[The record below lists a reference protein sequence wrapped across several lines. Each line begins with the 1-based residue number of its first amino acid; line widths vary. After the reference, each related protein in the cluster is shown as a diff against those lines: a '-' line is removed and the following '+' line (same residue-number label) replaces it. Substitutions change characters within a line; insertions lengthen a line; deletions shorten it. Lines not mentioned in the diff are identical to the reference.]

1 MTPETPH
8 SGEGLALDFVNTAP
22 VIGGVRHDFLADAR
36 GLSAWLELAGI
47 AEADAAFDADALS
60 ALHRLRTTASA
71 CLEAAMAG
79 ADMPDAALAEINAA
93 AAAAPRRSE
102 VVRGPA
108 RQLRKEIR
116 RLGSPAEQVTSQIAE
131 AVLDLLVDPALP
143 RLKACAA
150 PDCVVLFVP
159 LSAKR
164 VWCSP
169 QRCGNRM
176 RVSRYYHRHKAA
188 E

>member
-1 MTPETPH
+1 MTADTPH

-22 VIGGVRHDFLADAR
+22 VIGGVRHDFLADTR
-36 GLSAWLELAGI
+36 GLSAWLELAGVT
-47 AEADAAFDADALS
+47 EADVAFDADALS
-60 ALHRLRTTASA
+60 ALHRLRAAASA
-71 CLEAAMAG
+71 CLEASMAG
-79 ADMPDAALAEINAA
+79 AEMQDTALAEINQA
-93 AAAAPRRSE
+93 AAAAPRRSAVARDPAGRLQKE
-102 VVRGPA
+102 VH
-108 RQLRKEIR
+108 
-116 RLGSPAEQVTSQIAE
+116 RLGSPAERVTAEIAE
-131 AVLDLLVDPALP
+131 AILDLLVDPALP
-143 RLKACAA
+143 RLKTCAA

-159 LSAKR
+159 QSAKR

>member
-1 MTPETPH
+1 MSETPH

-36 GLSAWLELAGI
+36 GLSAWLELAGV
-47 AEADAAFDADALS
+47 AEAEAAFDAAALS
-60 ALHRLRTTASA
+60 ALHRLRAAASA

-79 ADMPDAALAEINAA
+79 AEFPDTALAEINAA
-93 AAAAPRRSE
+93 AAEAPRRSE

-108 RQLRKEIR
+108 GRLRKEIR
-116 RLGSPAEQVTSQIAE
+116 RLGSPAERVTAEIAE
-131 AVLDLLVDPALP
+131 AILDLLVDPALA

-159 LSAKR
+159 QSAKR